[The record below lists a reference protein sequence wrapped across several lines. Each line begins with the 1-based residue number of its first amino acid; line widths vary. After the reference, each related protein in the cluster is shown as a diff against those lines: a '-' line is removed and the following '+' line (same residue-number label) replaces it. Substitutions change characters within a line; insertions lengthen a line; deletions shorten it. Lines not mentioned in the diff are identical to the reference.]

1 MLTKEIEELTKLHE
15 KKSREQELLSAE
27 NMNTNQ
33 RINDL
38 KSKLQTEQR
47 DFSELVQQYEEQVN
61 YLSKAKEYSDAE
73 IEDLKWNVE
82 KQKEQYEE
90 LSLKL
95 R

>member
-1 MLTKEIEELTKLHE
+1 
-15 KKSREQELLSAE
+15 
-27 NMNTNQ
+27 
-33 RINDL
+33 
-38 KSKLQTEQR
+38 
-47 DFSELVQQYEEQVN
+47 VQQYEEQVN

>member
-38 KSKLQTEQR
+38 KSKL
-47 DFSELVQQYEEQVN
+47 
-61 YLSKAKEYSDAE
+61 
-73 IEDLKWNVE
+73 
-82 KQKEQYEE
+82 
-90 LSLKL
+90 
-95 R
+95 